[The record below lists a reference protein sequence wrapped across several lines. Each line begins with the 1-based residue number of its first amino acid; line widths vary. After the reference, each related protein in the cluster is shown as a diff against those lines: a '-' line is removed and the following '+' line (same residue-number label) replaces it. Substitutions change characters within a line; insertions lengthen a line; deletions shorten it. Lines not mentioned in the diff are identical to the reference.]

1 VVLAYCAT
9 DFENPLCR
17 EFALMCVRNLCEGN
31 LENQRLIES
40 LQPQQVLQDD
50 ALLERG
56 IRIDIDPLSG
66 RFNFSQTSLSEEQKS
81 APTPPPPRETHD
93 S

>member
-1 VVLAYCAT
+1 VPVVLAFCAT

-31 LENQRLIES
+31 RETQRLIES

-50 ALLERG
+50 ALLRQG
-56 IRIDIDPLSG
+56 IRLDIDPLSG
-66 RFNFSQTSLSEEQKS
+66 RFSFSQTPVTATAPSGQGEGGSLNS
-81 APTPPPPRETHD
+81 
-93 S
+93 